1 LQNIIDGDDLEKH
14 IIFLETKL
22 KELHKAGN
30 RKAVASTE
38 ADLHKMQKK
47 ERRLADHA
55 LSSA

>member
-1 LQNIIDGDDLEKH
+1 
-14 IIFLETKL
+14 LETKL
-22 KELHKAGN
+22 KELHKAGK